1 MEVVVDILF
10 RIMTYK
16 MFIRKK
22 DRWGLDLCIIDEGGC
37 KCELLV
43 DLRSLAGLN
52 VSHTSPEGG
61 LMANSHCTNPNI

>member
-1 MEVVVDILF
+1 MEVAVDILF

-22 DRWGLDLCIIDEGGC
+22 DGWGLDLCIIDEGGC

-43 DLRSLAGLN
+43 DSRRLAGLN
-52 VSHTSPEGG
+52 VRQTSPEGC
-61 LMANSHCTNPNI
+61 LMANSHCTNTSI